1 MAHFEQSARRG
12 PRAALTGRERE
23 LPAVA
28 VLELIAQHAGAR
40 PGATAV
46 VGGGRSLTYAEL
58 DAASSALADRLR
70 TAGVAAGDVV
80 GVSVG
85 RSVELPVALLAAW
98 KAEAVYLPLEPTHPQ
113 ERTSFVLDDAGA
125 TAIIRRAE
133 GDAEA
138 ELEVTTLPPR
148 TTAHG
153 DDDRGGRVAGAYIIY
168 TSGSTGQPKGVRASH
183 RSLVNVVLELADTFS
198 CGPDDVWFS
207 MAPPTFDIVMA
218 ELCVPLATGARL
230 ILSSDQDL
238 RDAKALVRSIRQHG
252 VTRMQAVPSQ
262 WRALL
267 DAGFDEPAL
276 TAMSGGEALS
286 VDLANRLRERVA
298 ALFNGYG
305 PTETTV
311 LSTLWPVPRN
321 ASFISIGAPITN
333 TQIYVLDDDL
343 ESVATGEAGELCIGG
358 AGVAEGYV
366 RRPDLTAQRFTENAL
381 YRTGDRVRCRP
392 DGLLEYLGR
401 DDDQIKVR
409 GQRVEA
415 GEVESRLAGHPG
427 VEQAAVATDGG
438 ALVAFVIERPGTAVT
453 ATELREHARQTLP
466 EAMVPTRFVVLDR
479 FPLTDNGKI
488 DRHELTAKHLDRLDL
503 YLSMPD
509 TAGEAGPEAG
519 TTVSILCEIC
529 REALDV
535 PAVIPDDDLFDL
547 GAHSLSLMQ
556 IIARIETQWGVELS
570 VDLFYDAESV
580 ADIAA
585 AIETATAAAA

>member
-1 MAHFEQSARRG
+1 MADLDEPARRG

-23 LPAVA
+23 LPPVTA
-28 VLELIAQHAGAR
+28 LELFAQHATAR

-46 VGGGRSLTYAEL
+46 VSGEDSLTYAEL
-58 DAASSALADRLR
+58 DEASTALADRLR
-70 TAGVAAGDVV
+70 AAGVTAGDTV

-85 RSVELPVALLAAW
+85 RSTELPVSLLATW
-98 KAEAVYLPLEPTHPQ
+98 KAGAVYLPLEPTHPQ
-113 ERTSFVLDDAGA
+113 ERTSFVLDDAEA
-125 TAIIRRAE
+125 AAIVRR
-133 GDAEA
+133 DDT
-138 ELEVTTLPPR
+138 ELEVAPLPPR
-148 TTAHG
+148 NRDEQSTGSRHEPTA
-153 DDDRGGRVAGAYIIY
+153 AAYIIY
-168 TSGSTGQPKGVRASH
+168 TSGSTGEPKGVRVGH
-183 RSLVNVVLELADTFS
+183 RSLLNLVLELADIFD

-230 ILSSDQDL
+230 ILPSDRDL
-238 RDAKALVRSIRQHG
+238 RDARALVRSIRQHG

-267 DAGFDEPAL
+267 EAGFDEPAL

-321 ASFISIGAPITN
+321 ASFVSIGVPIAN
-333 TQIYVLDDDL
+333 TRIYVLGDNL
-343 ESVATGEAGELCIGG
+343 EAVADGEAGELCIGG

-366 RRPDLTAQRFTENAL
+366 GRPDLTAERFTSHGF
-381 YRTGDRVRCRP
+381 YRTGDRVRLRP

-401 DDDQIKVR
+401 DDGQIKVR

-415 GEVESRLAGHPG
+415 GEVETWLAGHPG

-438 ALVAFVIERPGTAVT
+438 SLVAFLVERPGTAVT
-453 ATELREHARQTLP
+453 AAELREHARQTLP
-466 EAMVPTRFVVLDR
+466 ESMVPTRFVVLDT
-479 FPLTDNGKI
+479 FPLTENGKV
-488 DRHELTAKHLDRLDL
+488 DRQELIPKHRDRVDL
-503 YLSMPD
+503 CAPNPGNV
-509 TAGEAGPEAG
+509 GETG
-519 TTVSILCEIC
+519 SITSTLCEIC

-535 PAVIPDDDLFDL
+535 AAVTPEDDLFDL

-556 IIARIETQWGVELS
+556 IIARIEAVWGVELP

-580 ADIAA
+580 ADIAE
-585 AIETATAAAA
+585 AIETVKTTEAVA